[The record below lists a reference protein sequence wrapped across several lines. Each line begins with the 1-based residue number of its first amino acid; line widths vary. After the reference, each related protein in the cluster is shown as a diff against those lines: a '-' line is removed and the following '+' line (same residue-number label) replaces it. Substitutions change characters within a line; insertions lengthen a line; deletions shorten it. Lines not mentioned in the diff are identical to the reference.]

1 MGSPRTVGSA
11 PGASPLTE
19 RGRTV
24 GRRVAACGGG
34 LRGVLLLVV
43 LALSACTRGG
53 GPPPLPVVGHVDL
66 ERYQGTWYEIAR
78 LPNWFERG
86 CLHSYAEYRL
96 TGPGT
101 LAITNTCISA
111 EGNRRVAQGLAT
123 VADPVTNAR
132 LEVEFDN
139 WISRLIPGLT
149 RGRYWILD
157 LDPAYRTV
165 LVGEPGR
172 DYLWILAREK
182 SVPPETYGRLVQRA
196 GALGF
201 DTARLVV
208 PQR

>member
-1 MGSPRTVGSA
+1 MPNVAYG
-11 PGASPLTE
+11 
-19 RGRTV
+19 GR
-24 GRRVAACGGG
+24 
-34 LRGVLLLVV
+34 LRWGLLLAI
-43 LALSACTRGG
+43 LALTACTRDGG
-53 GPPPLPVVGHVDL
+53 QPALPVAGHVDL

-96 TGPGT
+96 TGPGR

-111 EGNRRVAQGLAT
+111 EGNRRVAHGLAT
-123 VADPVTNAR
+123 VTDPVSNAR
-132 LEVEFDN
+132 LEVEFDT

-149 RGRYWILD
+149 RGQYWILD

-165 LVGEPGR
+165 LVGEPDR

-182 SVPPETYGRLVQRA
+182 SIPSDAYARLVQRA

-201 DTARLVV
+201 DTGGLVV

>member
-1 MGSPRTVGSA
+1 MGPPRTVGSA
-11 PGASPLTE
+11 PGAIMLTE

-24 GRRVAACGGG
+24 GMRTAVCGGR
-34 LRGVLLLVV
+34 LRWGLLLAI
-43 LALSACTRGG
+43 LALTACTRGG
-53 GPPPLPVVGHVDL
+53 GPPALPVVDHVDL

-111 EGNRRVAQGLAT
+111 EGNRRIAHGLAT
-123 VADPVTNAR
+123 VADPATNAR
-132 LEVEFDN
+132 LEVEFDT

-157 LDPAYRTV
+157 LDPDYRTV

-182 SVPPETYGRLVQRA
+182 SIPPDIYGRLVRRA

-201 DTARLVV
+201 DTAGLVV
-208 PQR
+208 AQR